1 MTLRNG
7 LKVLAIVRSQE
18 LAQTLNEAV
27 GRGNGVKLD
36 VRVGELKKLGLQ
48 LALSERPDA
57 VLFDINT
64 EDPEDWDVISQV
76 KRNQTLA
83 ATPVLA
89 TSAQTTSTTIRRL
102 IRDGV
107 DDFIPQPPSPSDVLE
122 ALESASRKLSGAH
135 KASGGHGRVVSFL
148 RAAGGM
154 GATTLALHA
163 AMCFLG
169 ENGARRRVDKRSVC
183 LIDLDVQ
190 FGTVALALDLVPNDG
205 LLEIMRT
212 PTRLDGAL
220 LRGASVAHP
229 SGLHVLTAPRSSIP
243 LDALTPPVLIR
254 LLEVA
259 RQEFEYVVVDTPA
272 SLMAWTEPLLA
283 VSDTI
288 YVVSQ
293 LSVSALGQTRRLLD
307 ALDEDGHYG
316 LPLNIVVNRYR
327 KRFGDTL
334 DLRHAERA
342 LNHKIDHIVPND
354 YDLVTKAHNQGV
366 PVYSVKRRSRVGD
379 SVTSIVTEALKK
391 AKASGQDAVATHA

>member
-7 LKVLAIVRSQE
+7 FKVLAIVRSQE

-122 ALESASRKLSGAH
+122 ALESASRKLGGAH

-169 ENGARRRVDKRSVC
+169 ENGARRRVDKRSRRRRRRVS
-183 LIDLDVQ
+183 
-190 FGTVALALDLVPNDG
+190 AP
-205 LLEIMRT
+205 
-212 PTRLDGAL
+212 
-220 LRGASVAHP
+220 P
-229 SGLHVLTAPRSSIP
+229 SCAPRWLPCPRPSISH
-243 LDALTPPVLIR
+243 
-254 LLEVA
+254 
-259 RQEFEYVVVDTPA
+259 RQPA
-272 SLMAWTEPLLA
+272 
-283 VSDTI
+283 
-288 YVVSQ
+288 
-293 LSVSALGQTRRLLD
+293 
-307 ALDEDGHYG
+307 
-316 LPLNIVVNRYR
+316 
-327 KRFGDTL
+327 
-334 DLRHAERA
+334 
-342 LNHKIDHIVPND
+342 
-354 YDLVTKAHNQGV
+354 
-366 PVYSVKRRSRVGD
+366 
-379 SVTSIVTEALKK
+379 
-391 AKASGQDAVATHA
+391 